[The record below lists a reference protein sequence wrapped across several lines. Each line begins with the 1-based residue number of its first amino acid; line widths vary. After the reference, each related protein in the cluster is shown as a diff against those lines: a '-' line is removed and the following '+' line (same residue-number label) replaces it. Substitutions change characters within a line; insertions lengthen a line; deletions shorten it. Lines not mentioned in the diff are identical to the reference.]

1 MGAKWLWDVPTF
13 GAAAEVIKEENL
25 AWPQM
30 PMNKN

>member
-1 MGAKWLWDVPTF
+1 VPTF